1 MLRSVYGSLFGSNEL
16 IQIPVVRPMV
26 ESSQTI
32 TAGNKKVGF
41 DDVLCMVKNP
51 KPTFMLINTMSSLEQ
66 DNLITNTISY
76 QNEETIINNIL
87 QDYTKNPEHY
97 LIIVYGK
104 NGADDSVDKKYKQLT
119 GFGFP
124 NTFVYYGGMFEWL
137 LLQDIYGKEYF
148 PTTNMEIKDPLKY
161 MVKRKIIL

>member
-1 MLRSVYGSLFGSNEL
+1 MLKSVYGSLFGSQEL

-26 ESSQTI
+26 ESI
-32 TAGNKKVGF
+32 AGNKKVGF
-41 DDVLCMVKNP
+41 DDVICMIQNP
-51 KPTFMLINTMSSLEQ
+51 KPVFMLINTMSISEQ
-66 DNLITNTISY
+66 DNLIKNTISY
-76 QNEETIINNIL
+76 QMEEKIINDIL
-87 QDYTKNPEHY
+87 QDYTKNPAHY

-124 NTFVYYGGMFEWL
+124 NTFVYYGGMFEWV

-148 PTTNMEIKDPLKY
+148 PTTNTEIKDPLKY
-161 MVKRKIIL
+161 MVKRKIII

>member
-1 MLRSVYGSLFGSNEL
+1 MLRSVYGSLFGSQEL

-26 ESSQTI
+26 EPSQTT

-41 DDVLCMVKNP
+41 DDVIYMIKNP
-51 KPTFMLINTMSSLEQ
+51 KPIFMLINTMPLSEQ
-66 DNLITNTISY
+66 DNLIKNTISY
-76 QNEETIINNIL
+76 QMEEKIINDIL

-124 NTFVYYGGMFEWL
+124 NTFVYYGGMFEWI
-137 LLQDIYGKEYF
+137 LLQDVYGKEYF
-148 PTTNMEIKDPLKY
+148 PTTNTEIKDPLKY
-161 MVKRKIIL
+161 MVKRKIIV